1 MVCSPEQ
8 LAANRRNSKRS
19 TGPKTPEGRAISRRN
34 GLKHGLTGAGVVIAD
49 EDVPAVEER
58 FEAFQVALK
67 PANDVALFLTRRA
80 ALLSVRLDRSAREE
94 ASRITRDMLLADDAE
109 EDARAVEFD
118 RLTTRFADHPSE
130 SVRKLRRSEEGID
143 WLLDA
148 WRSARR
154 DLLERDG
161 ICWRIET
168 MIRLSG
174 LEDSSVRGLRLK
186 ALNLAMHGGFHW
198 LEASDWPDLLPLER
212 QAAAK
217 AEILK
222 LIDREIAGLEE
233 AHKNLDCDRIERI
246 RAGAAERAIFNTDR
260 DSTLARKYE
269 ANAERGFFRTL
280 QKIEEINVSVVEQG
294 SAEVEVDESPEEEE
308 TCDEMASSLP
318 AEKGR
323 ESRFEMPAES
333 SRREAKGAAK
343 PAGCVEP
350 SKTHQRR

>member
-8 LAANRRNSKRS
+8 LASNRRNSKRS

-49 EDVPAVEER
+49 EDVAAVEER
-58 FEAFQVALK
+58 FEAFQVDLK

-109 EDARAVEFD
+109 EDARVLEFE
-118 RLTTRFADHPSE
+118 RLTSGFADHPAE

-148 WRSARR
+148 RRSARR

-161 ICWRIET
+161 MRWKIET

-174 LEDSSVRGLRLK
+174 LEEGSVRGRRLK
-186 ALNLAMHGGFHW
+186 ALNLAMHGGFQW
-198 LEASDWPDLLPLER
+198 LEASDWPDLPPLER
-212 QAAAK
+212 KAVAK
-217 AEILK
+217 AEILT

-233 AHKNLDCDRIERI
+233 AHKGLDRDRIAQV
-246 RAGAAERAIFNTDR
+246 RAGAAERAIFNADR

-280 QKIEEINVSVVEQG
+280 KKIEEINASVAEEESTKV
-294 SAEVEVDESPEEEE
+294 EVEESPEEEE
-308 TCDEMASSLP
+308 TCGEMASSLP

-323 ESRFEMPAES
+323 ESRFEMPPVS
-333 SRREAKGAAK
+333 SRQEAVASGHRPEVSDQKD
-343 PAGCVEP
+343 
-350 SKTHQRR
+350 RRR